1 MTRKLSIN
9 LLTLLLTVGLFITGS
24 TLGQITN
31 PSSAT
36 TGSLATAASAQATQA
51 NPAVTPAASPTSA
64 ATSTA
69 GDAVLNRV
77 ASMFQNFGLF
87 ITCTVAVIGL
97 GAGIFGFLAYK
108 SVRDF
113 LKDWELRLIRK
124 EDELKDTLKRA
135 HEAEEDAKKS
145 ADKAAKSSREIED
158 TQAIIDRVLKDVDEI
173 RAKLKGAPELQ
184 EGREAIAPQ
193 AEQKAAGEPSETV
206 SAKEEADVAERL
218 KGKIPGTSGEAKV

>member
-1 MTRKLSIN
+1 MALAFSI
-9 LLTLLLTVGLFITGS
+9 GLFVASSGVAQT
-24 TLGQITN
+24 TN
-31 PSSAT
+31 PPSNAPAGGPVTTAATQPQPQPAQPNPAPSIPASASSA
-36 TGSLATAASAQATQA
+36 AANSAG
-51 NPAVTPAASPTSA
+51 N
-64 ATSTA
+64 
-69 GDAVLNRV
+69 DVLNRV
-77 ASMFQNFGLF
+77 ASMFQSFGLF

-113 LKDWELRLIRK
+113 LKDWEQRLIRK

-173 RAKLKGAPELQ
+173 SAKLKNIPEFQGKREPVALQ
-184 EGREAIAPQ
+184 PES
-193 AEQKAAGEPSETV
+193 KAASEPADTV

-218 KGKIPGTSGEAKV
+218 KGKIPGSSGEDKP